1 MAAAFGPMANL
12 WAALAKAL
20 FGVVIVALP
29 VAVWLRQN
37 SDFARGLQ
45 SPLAQPVPFSHEH
58 HVSGLGIDC
67 RYCHDTVE
75 TAASAG
81 LPPTYT
87 CMTCHS
93 QIWTSAE
100 ILEPV
105 RQSLAQNKP
114 LVWRRVTNLPDYA
127 YFNHSIH
134 IAKGVG
140 CASCHG
146 DVAAMPL
153 TWKAKTLTMAFCLDC
168 HSNPSPNLRPKDK
181 IYDTK
186 WKRGAETPPE
196 QTLLAHYKIGNRDL
210 MECSIC
216 HR

>member
-1 MAAAFGPMANL
+1 LAAAFGPAANL
-12 WAALAKAL
+12 WAAITLALA
-20 FGVVIVALP
+20 GSAIVAVL
-29 VAVWLRQN
+29 AGAWLWQT
-37 SDFARGLQ
+37 SDYARGMR
-45 SPLAQPVPFSHEH
+45 SALAQPVPFSHEH

-75 TAASAG
+75 ATASAG
-81 LPPTYT
+81 MPPTYT

-93 QIWTSAE
+93 QIWTNAP

-105 RQSLAQNKP
+105 RQSLAHDAP
-114 LVWRRVTNLPDYA
+114 LIWRRVTNLPDYA
-127 YFNHSIH
+127 YFDHSIH

-146 DVAAMPL
+146 EVASMPL
-153 TWKAKTLTMAFCLDC
+153 TWKAKSLTMQFCLDC
-168 HSNPSPNLRPKDK
+168 HKDPGPHLRPKDK

-186 WKRGAETPPE
+186 WRRGPETPAE
-196 QTLLAHYKIGNRDL
+196 QTLRAQYGVANRDL
-210 MECSIC
+210 TECSIC